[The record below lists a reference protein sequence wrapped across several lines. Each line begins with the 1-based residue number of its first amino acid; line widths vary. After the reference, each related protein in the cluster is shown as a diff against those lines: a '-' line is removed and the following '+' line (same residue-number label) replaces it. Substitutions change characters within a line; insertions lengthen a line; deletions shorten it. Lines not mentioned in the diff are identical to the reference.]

1 MLLYQIFLSICYACM
16 KKYKKSYQ
24 KYEISA
30 PTSNDKFELSDGSD
44 IQSQSHANLTIKF
57 ESSL

>member
-30 PTSNDKFELSDGSD
+30 PTSNDKFELPDGSD
-44 IQSQSHANLTIKF
+44 I
-57 ESSL
+57 